1 MGSAGAAA
9 CGGEMRSLDRRCPTH
24 GCFCR
29 AGKVCAAP
37 MRIRTIEV
45 LDRREDIRL
54 ACTACGRET
63 IHTCQLGNQPLNAV
77 MG

>member
-1 MGSAGAAA
+1 VPLPG
-9 CGGEMRSLDRRCPTH
+9 GGEMQPRSTMPDARALLPRC
-24 GCFCR
+24 R
-29 AGKVCAAP
+29 VCAAP

-63 IHTCQLGNQPLNAV
+63 IHTCQLGNQPLSAV